1 MIGYCHTEEILL
13 KHFMCFKNRKLSK
26 HIKETVY
33 KIIMSYLIIKMENN
47 FPKL

>member
-33 KIIMSYLIIKMENN
+33 KIMSYLIIRMENN
-47 FPKL
+47 FQKL